1 MTTKNVTLSPTEAE
15 VAQTEGFNNGSLF
28 PHYKYCHSP
37 RVAHSDVSIFTDIFF
52 TALNLEST
60 GVGRRRN
67 IYGGVLYVENSFC
80 LEHGARAYDGV
91 MCRLNVRGW
100 VHVTPLRDSPI
111 AIKRDPQKALGP
123 IPPGWPTCRRW
134 GLSTQS
140 FWE

>member
-67 IYGGVLYVENSFC
+67 IYMVVSCML
-80 LEHGARAYDGV
+80 
-91 MCRLNVRGW
+91 
-100 VHVTPLRDSPI
+100 
-111 AIKRDPQKALGP
+111 K
-123 IPPGWPTCRRW
+123 IPSAWNMGQEPMMGSCA
-134 GLSTQS
+134 G
-140 FWE
+140 